1 MPISIDGKEFEDFAS
16 AVAYVKKTKPD
27 IEDPEAYVASIEKKL
42 KEQQS
47 TTVQTYIFSK
57 DKFTADQA
65 RKWLKDHDKKVP
77 AVDDTEN
84 SLRFRQIDPERFD
97 QDSFRTID
105 IDSGIKA
112 VIGKLQESTGPIRL
126 LETLQGIRE
135 GAFSWYPHPLEKL
148 IEVSKKTNGKFI
160 LVEGIHPMI
169 TDPFNRGHG
178 ATEYTPEQLVRSTYT
193 AIGKKMNLVHE
204 MRLNPQ
210 YRHIIADGEFN
221 DTTKTAE
228 YVIYEEDPEILRLI
242 REGYITHVSMEGESR
257 RAPIKCDSCDSPSGC
272 ICRIVPE
279 GIIFGN
285 EFGEAMAYVVTK
297 PSATYYGKKIP
308 EGPPGDSNTSV
319 KIAEMNHGMGNPIT
333 IKELAEKITNH
344 KLKESLLSETAIKTV
359 LKENMDAFNQA
370 LSQGDAIQA
379 LQILASEVYK
389 TQETDTSSDMEKKM
403 TDKIT
408 EAIKPISE
416 KIEETT
422 KNLKEVSSLKES
434 MGNLST
440 QVQEMNKVIE
450 GLKNVKPTI
459 IREMNQETDWS
470 KVNPKELERKLIML
484 TSS

>member
-1 MPISIDGKEFEDFAS
+1 MPVLIDDKEFEDHDA
-16 AVAYVKKTKPD
+16 AVAYVRKAKPD
-27 IEDPEAYVASIEKKL
+27 IEDPDAFVAAIE
-42 KEQQS
+42 
-47 TTVQTYIFSK
+47 
-57 DKFTADQA
+57 
-65 RKWLKDHDKKVP
+65 RK
-77 AVDDTEN
+77 
-84 SLRFRQIDPERFD
+84 Q
-97 QDSFRTID
+97 
-105 IDSGIKA
+105 
-112 VIGKLQESTGPIRL
+112 QESTGPIRL
-126 LETLQGIRE
+126 LETLEGIRE
-135 GAFSWYPHPLEKL
+135 DSFSWYPHPLTKL

-204 MRLNPQ
+204 MRLNPN
-210 YRHIIADGEFN
+210 YKHIIADGEFN
-221 DTTKTAE
+221 DATKTAE
-228 YVIYEEDPEILRLI
+228 FVIYEEDPEILRLI
-242 REGYITHVSMEGESR
+242 REGYITHVSMEGEGR

-297 PSATYYGKKIP
+297 QGATYHGKKVP
-308 EGPPGDSNTSV
+308 EGPPGDWNTSV

-333 IKELAEKITNH
+333 IKELAEKITNP

-389 TQETDTSSDMEKKM
+389 TQTQTTEMDEEHMEKKVSE
-403 TDKIT
+403 KIA

-422 KNLKEVSSLKES
+422 KNVKELSTIKES

-440 QVQEMNKVIE
+440 QVQEMNKVI
-450 GLKNVKPTI
+450 
-459 IREMNQETDWS
+459 
-470 KVNPKELERKLIML
+470 
-484 TSS
+484 